1 MPTKLTLASDLH
13 STPANKNI
21 GFPGW
26 PEHNLDCV
34 LVLGGQL
41 TEGGLHRPP
50 FFYCHS
56 SCIANR
62 SLFASRFPLT
72 KDVASRKRCR
82 FQTAFTFQ
90 VANQLVYKYVHRFYP
105 VAASITARVSGER
118 CEPSVS

>member
-50 FFYCHS
+50 FFYFHS

-62 SLFASRFPLT
+62 SLFASRFSLT
-72 KDVASRKRCR
+72 KDVASRKPNAVMLTVPLSNRIHLPG
-82 FQTAFTFQ
+82 F
-90 VANQLVYKYVHRFYP
+90 KP
-105 VAASITARVSGER
+105 VSI
-118 CEPSVS
+118 